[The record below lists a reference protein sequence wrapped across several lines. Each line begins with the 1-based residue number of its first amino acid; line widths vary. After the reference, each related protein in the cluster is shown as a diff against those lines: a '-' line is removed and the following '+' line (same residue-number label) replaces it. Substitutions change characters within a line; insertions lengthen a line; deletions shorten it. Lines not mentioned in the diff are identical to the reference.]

1 MILQYNKFIIIGI
14 LFICTGCSGIGS
26 FAANAAAG
34 ALGNMIDRRIE
45 DKLGNDAGLS
55 DEKLDGKIKEKNNEC
70 EDCETDER

>member
-1 MILQYNKFIIIGI
+1 MILHYNKFIIIGI

-55 DEKLDGKIKEKNNEC
+55 DEKLDGKIKEKEN
-70 EDCETDER
+70 DCENWDTDER